1 MRLFMVRRNL
11 FFLLFIL
18 FLFHNLNGQINPDSI
33 TIVRDKWGVPHI
45 FAKTDAEVAYG
56 FAWATAEDDFA
67 TMQGQL
73 LPIKGK
79 MGLVYGKDGAI
90 ADVAVHVLGIRDTVE
105 ARYESDLSPAFRNVV
120 EAYAEGVN
128 AYAKTHKRE
137 VLRKD
142 LFPIEGKDI
151 IKAYMLGTS
160 LMAGINRTLT
170 AILNNRLEPIQK
182 IAPTGSNAFA
192 IQNTRTA
199 DGKTY
204 LAINSHQPLEGLN
217 SWYEAHLCSE
227 EGWNILGSTFA
238 GGISIFH
245 GANEYLGWAHTVNY
259 PDLADVYSLT
269 MHPERP
275 LTYKFD
281 GKWESLSPYPIRAQ
295 IKLLKLFRV
304 GVKQQFYQSK
314 YGVTFET
321 EKGFFALRYPGNQD
335 IRAAEQWYRMN
346 KATDFE
352 AFKQAL
358 EALSIIST
366 NLVYA
371 DREHNIFYVSNGKLP
386 KRNPQYG
393 WDGVLP
399 GDTSAT
405 LWNEY
410 YSFSELPQVENPS
423 SGYLYNCNNT
433 PFSSSAISD
442 NPEYAK
448 IPATMGYQKP
458 QQETNRS
465 VRLHALIE
473 ADREISYEEFKT
485 IKYDQAYHKPL
496 LSAPKLERI
505 FSLDPNKYPQ
515 VAESLTLLKEW
526 DRVADTESTAASIF
540 ILALRNMVE
549 RTGRESLRTGDK
561 LTEFVMVSALESAQN
576 HLLKHFGRMQVKLG
590 DLQQHSRGKVSLPY
604 GGGPDVLAA
613 VSSTFT
619 QKGRLR
625 PRAGDSYIQLV
636 QFSDQ
641 GVEIETINAY
651 GASAK
656 PDSPHFTDQMELFT
670 KQRLKP
676 MTLDREQVFAEAKEI
691 YSPK

>member
-1 MRLFMVRRNL
+1 MQLRN
-11 FFLLFIL
+11 FFLPLVIILLFQTL
-18 FLFHNLNGQINPDSI
+18 PAQIVPDSI

-45 FAKTDAEVAYG
+45 FGKTDAEVAYG
-56 FAWATAEDDFA
+56 FAWATAEDDFE

-105 ARYESDLSPAFRNVV
+105 ARYESDLSPEFRKVV
-120 EAYAEGVN
+120 EAYAAGVN
-128 AYAKTHKRE
+128 AYAKAHKKE

-142 LFPIEGKDI
+142 LFPVEGKDI

-192 IQNTRTA
+192 IRNTRTA

-245 GANEYLGWAHTVNY
+245 GANEHLGWAHTVNY

-269 MHPERP
+269 MHPEKP
-275 LTYKFD
+275 LTYKYD
-281 GKWESLSPYPIRAQ
+281 GEWKALIPYPTKAQ
-295 IKLLKLFRV
+295 VKLLKLFRV
-304 GVKQQFYQSK
+304 GLKQEFYQSV
-314 YGVTFET
+314 YGVTFKT
-321 EKGFFALRYPGNQD
+321 PKGFFALRYPGNQD
-335 IRAAEQWYRMN
+335 IRAAEQWYHMN
-346 KATDFE
+346 KATNFTE
-352 AFKQAL
+352 FKKAL
-358 EALSIIST
+358 EMLSIIST

-371 DREHNIFYVSNGKLP
+371 DRAHNIFYVSNGKLP
-386 KRNPQYG
+386 KRDSQYD
-393 WDGVLP
+393 WSGVLP

-405 LWNEY
+405 FWEAY
-410 YSFSELPQVENPS
+410 YPFSSLPQVENPP
-423 SGYLYNCNNT
+423 SGFVYNCNNT
-433 PFSSSAISD
+433 PFSSSALSD
-442 NPEYAK
+442 NPDVSQ
-448 IPATMGYQKP
+448 IPKTMGYQKP
-458 QQETNRS
+458 KEETNRS

-473 ADREISYEEFKT
+473 ADKEINYKEFKT
-485 IKYDQAYHKPL
+485 IKYDQAYHSPL
-496 LSAPKLERI
+496 HSAPKLEKI
-505 FSLDPNKYPQ
+505 FSLDPSAYPHIAQ
-515 VAESLTLLKEW
+515 SLDLLKNW
-526 DRVADTESTAASIF
+526 DRVADVESPAASIF
-540 ILALRNMVE
+540 ILALKNIIEKV
-549 RTGRESLRTGDK
+549 GNKSLRSGEK

-576 HLLKHFGRMQVKLG
+576 HLQEHFGKKEVALG
-590 DLQQHSRGKVSLPY
+590 ELQQHSRGKVSLPY

-613 VSSTFT
+613 VHSSFT
-619 QKGRLR
+619 KDGRLR

-636 QFSDQ
+636 QFSDS
-641 GVEIETINAY
+641 GVEIESVNAY

-656 PDSPHFTDQMELFT
+656 PESPHYTDQMELFT
-670 KQRLKP
+670 TQKLKP
-676 MTLDREQVFAEAKEI
+676 MTLDREKVFAEAKRI